1 MQGAYESSAFSEE
14 PLWAPSAKTVKVSDR
29 GFATSF
35 MLHSDAYTVTS
46 GVYPEFLQHG
56 AITAVPIR
64 SGERMHIGYVMPRG
78 LTLDAIGEAFV
89 AAMKLYAKVEG

>member
-1 MQGAYESSAFSEE
+1 MGALGEDGEGQRSRFRHQLHAAFRR
-14 PLWAPSAKTVKVSDR
+14 LYRDQRRVSGD
-29 GFATSF
+29 
-35 MLHSDAYTVTS
+35 
-46 GVYPEFLQHG
+46 FLQRG